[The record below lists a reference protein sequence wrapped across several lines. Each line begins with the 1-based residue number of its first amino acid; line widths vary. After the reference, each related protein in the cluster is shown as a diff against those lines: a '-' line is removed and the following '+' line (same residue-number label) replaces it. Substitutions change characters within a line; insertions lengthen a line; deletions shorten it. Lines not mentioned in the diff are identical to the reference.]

1 MATAKNTAVAV
12 VEEVKNLPAT
22 ELGGYDLEDF
32 AGAGLENV
40 STKDMA
46 IPFLSILQALSPQLD
61 ENNGKYVEGAK
72 QGGIINTAL
81 GRVYGRDEGIYVV
94 PCGFQ
99 SRLVEWTPRESGGG
113 FVAEHPT
120 DSDLLQRTRKNE
132 KGQDALPNGNLLVL
146 TATHYVLLVDP
157 DTGAATQAVIPMSST
172 QLKKS
177 RAWNSMMASI
187 KVQGKNGMFTPPSFS
202 QLYHLTTG
210 PEKNAKGSWYSW
222 QIENKGLV
230 SVDVFRQACD
240 FAESV
245 KAGAVKIAREEIMGA
260 DEHDPLTGECAF

>member
-1 MATAKNTAVAV
+1 MATGKNTAVAV
-12 VEEVKNLPAT
+12 VKEEVKNLPSAK
-22 ELGGYDLEDF
+22 LGGYDLEAL

-40 STKDMA
+40 GTKDLA

-72 QGGIINTAL
+72 QGCILNSAL
-81 GRVYGRDEGIYVV
+81 GRVYGREEGIYVV

-132 KGQDALPNGNLLVL
+132 KGQDCLPNGNLLVL

-157 DTGAATQAVIPMSST
+157 ETGAANQAVIPMSST

-177 RAWNSMMASI
+177 RAWNSMMSSI

-202 QLYHLTTG
+202 QIYHLTTG

-222 QIENKGLV
+222 NIENKGIV
-230 SVDVFRQACD
+230 IADVFRQACD
-240 FAESV
+240 FAEAI
-245 KAGAVKIAREEIMGA
+245 KAGAVKVARESIDTE
-260 DEHDPLTGECAF
+260 TGEITEDSPF